1 MDHKKCPNNPTS
13 TLCSKPNPSLATSVP
28 ITQWVRTLGKNLN
41 VSMEIKALISPTGLT
56 RALIMV
62 SIRAYCRTI
71 KTTKRTST
79 RARAW
84 VAVEAP
90 RTLPRCRPFR
100 NSIVASSSPRSFTIT
115 KIWYGSPTS
124 TWTRKMWRCGRQVA
138 TGTTP
143 HSMKASSFPCPC
155 WARPPASSMQPTW
168 TETPPRR
175 TQKQWSTTSC
185 LRGSTWHRLP
195 PESSTGEIFQ
205 ICKQTRSK
213 ISSNYSVIT
222 REYHNPVSSTAP
234 LGTWT
239 MPRWTRRTSAS
250 SSPRVICSTLWSLA
264 RSKATR
270 LLTGI
275 FPKMVTLGW
284 LKEFSKMGLSNLLE
298 SCPMVRFLPNRM
310 CLRGLGSQGPTL
322 TLAWMVGTLWFTS
335 QTLVILFELTRGWS
349 KPVTSRTPPS
359 SWTSMQTYTK
369 MRTSPTRHLE
379 DLWTTLWTR
388 VVKILD

>member
-1 MDHKKCPNNPTS
+1 MDHKKCPNNHTS

-28 ITQWVRTLGKNLN
+28 ITQWARTLGKNLN

-56 RALIMV
+56 LAPMV
-62 SIRAYCRTI
+62 SIRASYRTI

-79 RARAW
+79 HARAW
-84 VAVEAP
+84 VVVGAP

-100 NSIVASSSPRSFTIT
+100 NSIVASSSPRSSTIT
-115 KIWYGSPTS
+115 KIWYVSQTS
-124 TWTRKMWRCGRQVA
+124 TWTRKTWKWGRQVA
-138 TGTTP
+138 MGITP
-143 HSMKASSFPCPC
+143 HSMMASSFHCPC
-155 WARPPASSMQPTW
+155 WARPPASSTLPTW

-175 TQKQWSTTSC
+175 TQRLWSTTSC

-213 ISSNYSVIT
+213 ISNNCSVIT

-250 SSPRVICSTLWSLA
+250 SSLRVICSTQWSLA
-264 RSKATR
+264 RSRATR
-270 LLTGI
+270 LLTGTC
-275 FPKMVTLGW
+275 PKTVTLGW
-284 LKEFSKMGLSNLLE
+284 LREVSKMGLNNQLE

-310 CLRGLGSQGPTL
+310 CLRGSGNQGPTR
-322 TLAWMVGTLWFTS
+322 TQAWMVGTQWFTS
-335 QTLVILFELTRGWS
+335 QTQATLSELTRGWS

-359 SWTSMQTYTK
+359 SWTSMQTSTK

-379 DLWTTLWTR
+379 GLWTILWTKA
-388 VVKILD
+388 VTI

>member
-270 LLTGI
+270 LLTGTC
-275 FPKMVTLGW
+275 PKMVTLGW
-284 LKEFSKMGLSNLLE
+284 LKEFSKMGLSNLQE